1 MSIAAKILA
10 LEPMAQTN
18 QLPAYGSALVSQW
31 AERLHAGEVI
41 RLPDIHV
48 AAIESLHDRFA
59 GQNTQ

>member
-10 LEPMAQTN
+10 LQPMAQAD
-18 QLPAYGSALVSQW
+18 QLPAHGGALVNQW
-31 AERLHAGEVI
+31 AERIHVGEVI